1 MTQRIQ
7 LNAGWFALVVFVFT
21 IAASQDGYTEHT
33 LDIRRAKGKNYCQK
47 KSEIEKLFS
56 PWNCILES
64 GLLSIDGINL
74 NLRVK
79 FAINCMPNDCEQWRL
94 HLSVTTSDYH
104 GDGLNEANYL
114 NSINT
119 FQTDF
124 CIFKRHPFVGNT
136 ATGNPKFRRRVKIKK
151 HNCPCSYYSGST
163 ATFRLPLIGDL
174 LFKLNPGPITPVL
187 NSIPVIVSSRTYNTN
202 RSCVHRCTGNII
214 NVARLPYLPVNYYH
228 GNSLLLCVLN
238 ARSVRNKTAAIM
250 DYIRDSNVDLCAITE
265 TWLTPDDAAV
275 RAELCPNGFK
285 FLDNPRT
292 GRRGGGIGLLY
303 RDSLQVKT
311 VNSGE
316 KSSFEFSECIVTSS
330 SSRDLRVVNIYRPP
344 YSGEHKVTTSVF
356 FTEFANYIDLL
367 FTEAFLLCKEQL
379 IITGDFNIHI
389 DSPEQPDARTFLDL
403 LDSFGLKQNVMQP
416 THISGHTL
424 DLLITRI
431 SEDIIKDP
439 PVVDRFISDHASI
452 LCNLQQAKPALT
464 IVSRTYRK
472 IKSVNLASLEADLAM
487 SGLYHFEKVSLA
499 NDIGRFFVRKIEN
512 IRSDINAVQFDLD
525 VVPKDL
531 VLNETQTFGDF
542 QQLTEEDVTALVQK
556 SGKKSCALDPMP
568 TGLVVKCLGTLL
580 PVLTRIN

>member
-1 MTQRIQ
+1 
-7 LNAGWFALVVFVFT
+7 
-21 IAASQDGYTEHT
+21 
-33 LDIRRAKGKNYCQK
+33 
-47 KSEIEKLFS
+47 
-56 PWNCILES
+56 
-64 GLLSIDGINL
+64 
-74 NLRVK
+74 
-79 FAINCMPNDCEQWRL
+79 
-94 HLSVTTSDYH
+94 
-104 GDGLNEANYL
+104 
-114 NSINT
+114 
-119 FQTDF
+119 
-124 CIFKRHPFVGNT
+124 
-136 ATGNPKFRRRVKIKK
+136 
-151 HNCPCSYYSGST
+151 
-163 ATFRLPLIGDL
+163 
-174 LFKLNPGPITPVL
+174 
-187 NSIPVIVSSRTYNTN
+187 
-202 RSCVHRCTGNII
+202 
-214 NVARLPYLPVNYYH
+214 
-228 GNSLLLCVLN
+228 
-238 ARSVRNKTAAIM
+238 M

-311 VNSGE
+311 INSGE

-344 YSGEHKVTTSVF
+344 YSGEHNVTTSVF
-356 FTEFANYIDLL
+356 FTEFANYI
-367 FTEAFLLCKEQL
+367 EAFLLCKEQL

-424 DLLITRI
+424 VLLITRI

-464 IVSRTYRK
+464 IVSRIYRK
-472 IKSVNLASLEADLAM
+472 IKSVNLASLEADLAERKWRRSKSVVDFTHFKQKRNQVTYIM
-487 SGLYHFEKVSLA
+487 NQARRKFYADFIEENRAEQGQLFKAAKKLLGKKEELSFPDHFEKVSLA
-499 NDIGRFFVRKIEN
+499 TDIGRFFVRKIGN
-512 IRSDINAVQFDLD
+512 IRSDINAVQFDFD

-580 PVLTRIN
+580 PVLTRIINLSLASGKFSEEWKEALVVPLLKHQGLNLEFCNLRPISNLQYVSKLIERAVFEQMNNHMMQFGLYPVLQSAYRKGHSTETILLKIQNDILLNMDKQNVTLLVFLDLSAAFDTVDHDILISRLQSSFGIKGNVLNWFSSYLSNRTQRVTLSGCVSDSFSLEQGIPQGSCLGPLLFTIYA